1 MVRAFAGDSTM
12 TSRRRRAPSV
22 VLVSVTSLPVVV
34 MRVVVLAAKTAVAH
48 PPARP
53 RPARAGDLD
62 DVARRSGKRVRRHE
76 DPPAHPRSPPRP
88 APRRLLPTPA
98 RRSRRAQGYTWPAVP
113 PPRPTRPTGTTSAA
127 GHRPAPSLRAAP

>member
-22 VLVSVTSLPVVV
+22 AVVSVTSLPVVV
-34 MRVVVLAAKTAVAH
+34 KHVVVLAAKPVVAH

-62 DVARRSGKRVRRHE
+62 GVARRSGKRDHQHE
-76 DPPAHPRSPPRP
+76 DPPAHPGSRPRP
-88 APRRLLPTPA
+88 APHRLLPMPA
-98 RRSRRAQGYTWPAVP
+98 RRSRRAQGYTWPAVR

-127 GHRPAPSLRAAP
+127 GHRLGPSLPAAP